1 MKASVYVRVST
12 SKQELEQTI
21 ESQLERLKEYVKN
34 EGLELDKKHIYADEG
49 YSGSKLE
56 RPGLDAL
63 RDGAS
68 DGEFQKVIIY
78 SPDRLARSY
87 AYQVIVIEELNKY
100 GCEVIFLQRPI
111 SDDPEEKL
119 LIQMQGVIAEL

>member
-1 MKASVYVRVST
+1 M
-12 SKQELEQTI
+12 
-21 ESQLERLKEYVKN
+21 
-34 EGLELDKKHIYADEG
+34 
-49 YSGSKLE
+49 E

-63 RDGAS
+63 RDGAA

-100 GCEVIFLQRPI
+100 GCDVIFLQRPI
-111 SDDPEEKL
+111 SLREFY
-119 LIQMQGVIAEL
+119 